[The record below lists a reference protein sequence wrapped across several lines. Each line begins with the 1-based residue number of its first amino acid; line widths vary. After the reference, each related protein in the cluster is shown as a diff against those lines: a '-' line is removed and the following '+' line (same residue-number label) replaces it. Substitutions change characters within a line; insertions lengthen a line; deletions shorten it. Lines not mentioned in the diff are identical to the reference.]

1 MNIKRA
7 FTLLEILMVVLIV
20 WILVWVL
27 FKVYITMSQIS
38 FRVEQQKIV
47 NQELLFVSEVVQNF
61 ANRNNI
67 DYDKYNTDLISTDGI
82 SDMLYLTWDDGEFSI
97 YATGDCVSLDQDI
110 LSENLNSGCN
120 LVMKKWSEWNEV
132 KLTHDWVYV
141 TKTLFKIVPMATE
154 DMYINNINLC
164 DSNYL
169 ACTNDPWFWLIMKI
183 YSKWYQQNVW
193 ANEVSI
199 FVNQFFNI

>member
-1 MNIKRA
+1 MKIKKA
-7 FTLLEILMVVLIV
+7 FTLVEILMVVLIV

-47 NQELLFVSEVVQNF
+47 NQELLFTSEIFQNF
-61 ANRNNI
+61 ANRNTI
-67 DYDKYNTDLISTDGI
+67 DYSKYGMDLVESKGFDEI
-82 SDMLYLTWDDGEFSI
+82 LYLTWEDWELAI
-97 YATGDCVSLDQDI
+97 YTTGSCVSLWEEIFQ
-110 LSENLNSGCN
+110 ENLNSGCN
-120 LVMKKWSEWNEV
+120 LVMKKGVDWSEI
-132 KLTHDWVYV
+132 KLTHDLVYT
-141 TKTLFKIVPMATE
+141 TKALFKIVPFATQN
-154 DMYINNINLC
+154 MYVDNMDKC

-169 ACTNDPWFWLIMKI
+169 ACTNDPGFWLMMTI
-183 YSKWYQQNVW
+183 YSRWYQQNVW